1 MAENVLLISRVL
13 KTLIVMVS
21 ASVLVALK
29 NDRIFLSPFSAVYS
43 WYH

>member
-29 NDRIFLSPFSAVYS
+29 NDRIF
-43 WYH
+43 